1 MTTPLDF
8 WFDFH
13 SPWSYLAAE
22 QIEALAALHGRTVV
36 WRPVHVAKLIAAIDG
51 RRPLEATAAFVRW
64 YRQDLQDFAA
74 LAGVTVR
81 YHPDFPLRPARAL
94 RAALLAASQGNG
106 GIFARAVFKAYW
118 TESLDISELGVIAAI
133 GDAAGLDGSALAAAA
148 EDPRWKAALEAN
160 NVEAQGRGIFGV
172 PTVDADGKL
181 YFGNDRLPLLHYRLG
196 GLAPQQFSEQ
206 NIHSTGGMDSI

>member
-1 MTTPLDF
+1 MSAPLDF

-22 QIEALAALHGRTVV
+22 QIEALAALHGRTVA

-51 RRPLEATAAFVRW
+51 RRPLEATPAFVRW

-74 LAGVTVR
+74 LSGVTVR

-94 RAALLAASQGNG
+94 RAALLAASLGAG

-118 TESLDISELGVIAAI
+118 TESRDISDPAVIAAV
-133 GDAAGLDGSALAAAA
+133 GAAIGLDGTALAKAA
-148 EDPRWKAALEAN
+148 EDPGWKAALEAN
-160 NVEAQGRGIFGV
+160 NREAQARGLFGV
-172 PTVDADGKL
+172 PTVEAGGRL
-181 YFGNDRLPLLHYRLG
+181 YFGNDRLPLLHHHLG
-196 GLAPQQFSEQ
+196 GPPPLQFP
-206 NIHSTGGMDSI
+206 